1 MSRYPDVEGWILV
14 AIAAGM
20 GLLAAWLA
28 DSHQLSEN
36 MAKAATYTVILFASL
51 VMALRPAWRRL
62 RLWVDLVVLLVLHV
76 ALVLPL
82 ANLLD
87 SHAIRLNWA
96 VALPFLAL
104 ELLLLLGLLWRRNVS
119 DFSSPSQ

>member
-1 MSRYPDVEGWILV
+1 MSRYPDIEGWILV

-36 MAKAATYTVILFASL
+36 LAKAATYTVIVFASL

-62 RLWVDLVVLLVLHV
+62 RLWIDLVGVFVLHT

-82 ANLLD
+82 LRLLD
-87 SHAIRLNWA
+87 SHSIRLNWA
-96 VALPFLAL
+96 VALPFVAI
-104 ELLLLLGLLWRRNVS
+104 ELLLFLGLLWRRNVG
-119 DFSSPSQ
+119 DSSP

>member
-1 MSRYPDVEGWILV
+1 MSRYPDIEGWILV

-36 MAKAATYTVILFASL
+36 TAKAATYTVIVFASL

-76 ALVLPL
+76 GLVLAL
-82 ANLLD
+82 INLLD
-87 SHAIRLNWA
+87 AHSIRLNWA
-96 VALPFLAL
+96 IALPFVGL
-104 ELLLLLGLLWRRNVS
+104 ELLLFLGLLWRRNVS
-119 DFSSPSQ
+119 GSSP

>member
-20 GLLAAWLA
+20 GLFSAWLA

-36 MAKAATYTVILFASL
+36 TAKTTTYTVIVFASL

-62 RLWVDLVVLLVLHV
+62 RLWVDLVILLVLHV

-82 ANLLD
+82 LNFLD
-87 SHAIRLNWA
+87 SRSIRLNWA
-96 VALPFLAL
+96 MVLPFAAL
-104 ELLLLLGLLWRRNVS
+104 ELLLCLGVLWRRNVS
-119 DFSSPSQ
+119 DSVPPYE

>member
-1 MSRYPDVEGWILV
+1 MSRYPDIEGWILV

-28 DSHQLSEN
+28 DTHQLSEN
-36 MAKAATYTVILFASL
+36 LTKAATYTVIVFASL

-76 ALVLPL
+76 AVVLALV
-82 ANLLD
+82 NLLD
-87 SHAIRLNWA
+87 SRSIRLNWA
-96 VALPFLAL
+96 VALPFGAL
-104 ELLLLLGLLWRRNVS
+104 ELVVFLGLLWRRNVS
-119 DFSSPSQ
+119 DSSPSQ

>member
-1 MSRYPDVEGWILV
+1 MSRYPDIEGWILV

-36 MAKAATYTVILFASL
+36 LAKAATYTVIVFASL

-62 RLWVDLVVLLVLHV
+62 RLWIDLVGLFVLHT

-82 ANLLD
+82 LRLLD
-87 SHAIRLNWA
+87 SHSIRLNWA
-96 VALPFLAL
+96 VALPFVAI
-104 ELLLLLGLLWRRNVS
+104 ELLVFLGLLWRRNMG
-119 DFSSPSQ
+119 DSST

>member
-20 GLLAAWLA
+20 GLLSAWLA

-36 MAKAATYTVILFASL
+36 TAKTTTYTVIVFASL
-51 VMALRPAWRRL
+51 VMALRPAWRKL
-62 RLWVDLVVLLVLHV
+62 RLWIDLLTLFVLHT

-82 ANLLD
+82 VRLLD
-87 SHAIRLNWA
+87 SHSIRLNWA
-96 VALPFLAL
+96 VALPFVAI
-104 ELLLLLGLLWRRNVS
+104 ELLVLLGLLWRRNVS
-119 DFSSPSQ
+119 DSSP

>member
-1 MSRYPDVEGWILV
+1 MSRYPDIEGWILV

-36 MAKAATYTVILFASL
+36 LAKAATYTVIVFASL

-62 RLWVDLVVLLVLHV
+62 RLWIDLVGVFVLHT

-82 ANLLD
+82 LRLLD
-87 SHAIRLNWA
+87 SHSIRLNWA
-96 VALPFLAL
+96 VALPFVAI
-104 ELLLLLGLLWRRNVS
+104 ELLLFLGLLW
-119 DFSSPSQ
+119 

>member
-1 MSRYPDVEGWILV
+1 MSRYPDIEGWILV

-36 MAKAATYTVILFASL
+36 LAKAATYTVIVFASL

-62 RLWVDLVVLLVLHV
+62 RLWIDLVGLFVLHT

-82 ANLLD
+82 LRLLD
-87 SHAIRLNWA
+87 SHSIRLNWA
-96 VALPFLAL
+96 VALPFVAI
-104 ELLLLLGLLWRRNVS
+104 ELLLFLGLLWRRNVG
-119 DFSSPSQ
+119 DSSP

>member
-1 MSRYPDVEGWILV
+1 MSRDPDVEGWILV

-36 MAKAATYTVILFASL
+36 LAKAATYTVIVFASL

-62 RLWVDLVVLLVLHV
+62 RLWIDLLGLFVLHI

-82 ANLLD
+82 LRLLD
-87 SHAIRLNWA
+87 SHSIRLNWA
-96 VALPFLAL
+96 VALPFVAI
-104 ELLLLLGLLWRRNVS
+104 ELLLFLGLLWRRNVG
-119 DFSSPSQ
+119 DSSP